1 LDPQKTKDGKPYGP
15 VRYQEI
21 VRERY
26 FVTKNSGVS
35 YEDTGKMT
43 PTERQL
49 YVNFIVE
56 EFEKT
61 KRAMEEAQQK
71 ARESQQKNKSNRARR

>member
-1 LDPQKTKDGKPYGP
+1 M
-15 VRYQEI
+15 
-21 VRERY
+21 RERY
-26 FVTKNSGVS
+26 FITKNSGVS

-49 YVNFIVE
+49 YVSYIIE

-61 KRAMEEAQQK
+61 KKAMEEAKEKAQQ
-71 ARESQQKNKSNRARR
+71 RQQQSRSRSASVRGRR

>member
-26 FVTKNSGVS
+26 FITKNGGVS
-35 YEDTGKMT
+35 YEDTGSMT

-49 YVNFIVE
+49 YASYIIE

-61 KRAMEEAQQK
+61 KKAMEEA
-71 ARESQQKNKSNRARR
+71 RAQA